1 MEGSHYMT
9 ETRVGDII
17 VGKTPQ
23 AQESGQIQLLDLPND
38 FGWLRHFE
46 ARHIAQ
52 FFNELLDAL
61 RHSLETG
68 DWTGISEV
76 IENWKATA
84 EIEASSELRE
94 AIATGAEQLATD
106 DAVYWSQLQKEL
118 GL

>member
-1 MEGSHYMT
+1 MKGSRYMT
-9 ETRVGDII
+9 ETYKADII
-17 VGKTPQ
+17 VGKMPQ
-23 AQESGQIQLLDLPND
+23 AQESGQIQLLHLPD
-38 FGWLRHFE
+38 EFGWLRHFE

-52 FFNELLDAL
+52 FFSELLDAL

-94 AIATGAEQLATD
+94 AIATGAEQLAAD
-106 DAVYWSQLQKEL
+106 DAVHWSQLQKNL